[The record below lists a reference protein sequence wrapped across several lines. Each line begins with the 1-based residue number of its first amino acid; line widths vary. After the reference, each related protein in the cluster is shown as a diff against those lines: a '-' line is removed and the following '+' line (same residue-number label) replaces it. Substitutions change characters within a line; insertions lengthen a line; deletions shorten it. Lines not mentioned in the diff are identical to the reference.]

1 MSKNILYNMDQLRLY
16 CVLPT
21 FTSIKSMH
29 IYVHKYSSV
38 LSRDQYSLNLM
49 SFFER

>member
-1 MSKNILYNMDQLRLY
+1 MSKNIVWYGSVKVVL